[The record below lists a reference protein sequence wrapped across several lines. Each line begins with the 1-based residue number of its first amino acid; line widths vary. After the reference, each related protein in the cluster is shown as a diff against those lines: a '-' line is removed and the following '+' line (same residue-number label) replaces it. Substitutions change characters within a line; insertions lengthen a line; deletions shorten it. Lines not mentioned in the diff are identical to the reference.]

1 MASIKRGPLPVDN
14 FTMLDNR
21 WLRDK
26 RLSWKARGLLA
37 WLSSHAVGFQ
47 VSVDRIVAASDR
59 DGREAVKTAIKELE
73 KHCYLVRE
81 QERDARGRI
90 VASSYTLTDPSISG
104 LSAGGEPDPLRTP
117 PSSEDHSF
125 MPASGDH
132 LPGDQ
137 DLPLSRGQRERRAAD
152 HVMNIVA
159 AIEADE
165 QIDGWTG
172 NTGWYADDLV
182 TAVIQ
187 KLRKDQPQIQNPEA
201 WLAKATRNH
210 KTGVGVASH
219 LLRLLGDED
228 EYWEQQLEEMGI
240 AL

>member
-1 MASIKRGPLPVDN
+1 MASIKRGRLPVDN
-14 FTMLDNR
+14 FTMVDNR

-37 WLSSHAVGFQ
+37 WLTSHAVGFQ
-47 VSVDRIVAASDR
+47 VSLDRIVKASDR
-59 DGREAVKTAIKELE
+59 DGREAARTAIQELE
-73 KHCYLVRE
+73 KLGYLVRE
-81 QERDARGRI
+81 KDRDKQGRI
-90 VASSYTLTDPSISG
+90 VSSSYTLTDPSIVG
-104 LSAGGEPDPLRTP
+104 IPDVGEPDPLRRSP
-117 PSSEDHSF
+117 LEEDHSF

-132 LPGDQ
+132 PSGDQ
-137 DLPLSRGQRERRAAD
+137 DLPLSRAQRERRAAD
-152 HVMNIVA
+152 HVMNLVA

-187 KLRKDQPQIQNPEA
+187 KLRNDRPQIQNPEA